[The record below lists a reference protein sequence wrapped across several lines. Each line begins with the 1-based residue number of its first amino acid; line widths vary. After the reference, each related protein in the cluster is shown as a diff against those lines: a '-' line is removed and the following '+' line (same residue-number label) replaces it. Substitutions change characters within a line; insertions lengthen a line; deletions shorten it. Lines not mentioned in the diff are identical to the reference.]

1 MMRARIGP
9 GRPGT
14 RRIARRA
21 TLGLATALVLL
32 TRAASADEDGGTRSA
47 FAAGAGER
55 ALALGGAFSAIADDA
70 SASLW
75 NPAGLAWVPRPQ
87 VQFSQSTLELTGL
100 RETFAGVAF
109 PDYRWG
115 TAALTL
121 RHAGIGDIE
130 GRDARGAVTASDLS
144 DRETE
149 IGLAYGR
156 ALAPGWSAGVG
167 FKVRRHELAGQAGTG
182 LGADL
187 GVLVKPAVALGL
199 AVPWAEQLS
208 IGLAA
213 RNALEP
219 SLRLDRES
227 VADPL
232 SLGLG
237 LAWHGSGP
245 IGDALLASIELER
258 PRDEGTHFHGGL
270 EWTVTPLLRLRGGWN
285 AGALAAGSGLQL
297 GRLGL
302 DYTFEDRPLGAA
314 HRAAVTLRFGGSVA
328 EARVA
333 ATQVEEERLRARL
346 VEFDRQRTAAR
357 TQELIT
363 RGQDAAAAGRFDE
376 ALEAL
381 GTLLALDPA
390 NAEAR
395 RLRSLSVRGQAG
407 GLERG
412 GDLVGAA
419 LVLRRALTADPADSL
434 VAVDLARVRAESD
447 SRAARGAELRR
458 QFAAALDAFGADDL
472 VTARA
477 GFARLVATD
486 PSDQEARAMLRRVER
501 AIEQRTAS
509 LLEQA
514 DRLIQSGLLDEAER
528 TLARARAIDPAAPR
542 LPGLGASLARA
553 RAAAPSSAMPEMGA
567 GGGSGSSHA
576 SSGGPPPLTAQQERE
591 LEDLYRRGA
600 QAMAAGRADDALRYW
615 ELVWSARPGF
625 QQVDE
630 FLVREYQTRGMESFA
645 AGRLTE
651 AIGFWERALRV
662 DPRDART
669 SGYLARAHEQ
679 MARAREISGASR

>member
-1 MMRARIGP
+1 MIPRWT
-9 GRPGT
+9 GRRRTGA
-14 RRIARRA
+14 RRIARPA
-21 TLGLATALVLL
+21 LLGLVAALALLSREAT
-32 TRAASADEDGGTRSA
+32 ADEDGGTRSA
-47 FAAGAGER
+47 FASGAGER

-87 VQFSQSTLELTGL
+87 AQFSQATLDMTGL
-100 RETFAGVAF
+100 HETFAGVAY

-115 TAALTL
+115 TAAVTL
-121 RHAGIGDIE
+121 RHVGIGDIE
-130 GRDARGAVTASDLS
+130 GRDARGAVTATGLS
-144 DRETE
+144 DGETE

-167 FKVRRHELAGQAGTG
+167 FKVRRQQLAGQAGTG

-187 GVLVKPAVALGL
+187 GVQVKPAVALGL
-199 AVPWAEQLS
+199 TVPWAEQLTLA
-208 IGLAA
+208 LAA

-219 SLRLDRES
+219 SVRLDRES

-237 LAWHGSGP
+237 LAWHGTGP
-245 IGDALLASIELER
+245 IGDGLLASIEFER
-258 PRDEGTHFHGGL
+258 PRDSSTRFHGGL
-270 EWTVTPLLRLRGGWN
+270 EWAATPMFRLRGGWN

-297 GRLGL
+297 GRIGL

-314 HRAAVTLRFGGSVA
+314 HRAAVTLRFGGSVS

-333 ATQVEEERLRARL
+333 ATQAEEERLRDRL
-346 VEFDRQRTAAR
+346 VEFDRQRMAAR
-357 TQELIT
+357 TQELLT
-363 RGQDAAAAGRFDE
+363 RAQDAVTAGLFDE
-376 ALEAL
+376 ALEAV

-395 RLRSLSVRGQAG
+395 RLQSLGVRGQAG
-407 GLERG
+407 RLEAA
-412 GDLVGAA
+412 GDFVGAG
-419 LVLRRALTADPADSL
+419 LVLRRAMAADPADSL
-434 VAVDLARVRAESD
+434 VARDLERVRAESD
-447 SRAARGAELRR
+447 SRVARGAELRR

-472 VTARA
+472 VAARA
-477 GFARLVATD
+477 GFARLIAAD
-486 PSDQEARAMLRRVER
+486 PADQESRAMLRRVER
-501 AIEQRTAS
+501 AIEQRAPS

-528 TLARARAIDPAAPR
+528 TLARARALDPGAPR
-542 LPGLGASLARA
+542 LGALGASLARA
-553 RAAAPSSAMPEMGA
+553 RAAVASPRTPET
-567 GGGSGSSHA
+567 GSGSSRA
-576 SSGGPPPLTAQQERE
+576 AAGAPLTAQQERE
-591 LEDLYRRGA
+591 LGDLYRRGA

-615 ELVWSARPGF
+615 ELVWSSHPGF

-630 FLVREYQTRGMESFA
+630 FLVREYQTRGMEAFA

-651 AIGFWERALRV
+651 AIGAWERALRV
-662 DPRDART
+662 APGDART